1 MSLILLGASES
12 ACGILRSAL
21 HKTVP
26 GARVERE
33 ETAEGLLE
41 RAKTLRP
48 DAVVVEESCLG
59 EDRRRFLGSMKG
71 ICEDVP
77 VVIIGTEDS
86 RAVCRIETAIA
97 NALGM
102 TPPEP
107 VSEAV
112 PDLEQKTETHRVRNR
127 LAGLVVSIRALG
139 ADLDAAAG
147 DSDEVRRIVVDYKA
161 RLGLILDDIR
171 RDPNSLPN
179 RESEP

>member
-12 ACGILRSAL
+12 VCGILRSAL

-26 GARVERE
+26 DARVERE

-41 RAKTLRP
+41 RAKSLCP

-59 EDRRRFLGSMKG
+59 EDRRRFLGSMRS
-71 ICEDVP
+71 ICENVP
-77 VVIIGTEDS
+77 VVIIDAEDS
-86 RAVCRIETAIA
+86 RTVWRIETAIA
-97 NALGM
+97 NALG
-102 TPPEP
+102 TPPGP
-107 VSEAV
+107 ASEAV
-112 PDLEQKTETHRVRNR
+112 PDLDRKTEAHRVRNR

-161 RLGLILDDIR
+161 RLGLILNDIR
-171 RDPNSLPN
+171 RDPNSLPK